1 VTDVDWRALADELAA
16 VLTPF
21 ADTDECPEVGV
32 IVDEGE
38 DEHNAY
44 CRDCQQI
51 LAARAALAKYHVLR
65 PTVAEKETVAPTATD
80 VFVALMEG
88 MGATFVDVT
97 PTVSKPEKKRW
108 TGTAAIC
115 LRCANGGTCYKDS
128 PRNGRCRDHVSD
140 GTGDVTPTTD
150 DKK

>member
-1 VTDVDWRALADELAA
+1 MPATRDLKGCKSTTDDSDGRR
-16 VLTPF
+16 
-21 ADTDECPEVGV
+21 
-32 IVDEGE
+32 
-38 DEHNAY
+38 H
-44 CRDCQQI
+44 I
-51 LAARAALAKYHVLR
+51 LAS
-65 PTVAEKETVAPTATD
+65 
-80 VFVALMEG
+80 MEG
-88 MGATFVDVT
+88 MGAKFVDVT